1 MTMGSSMMFILAQ
14 AVKPAEVAE
23 PSLFSPWIIF
33 MFVVLVVA
41 LPFVLGTVIARSLKM
56 KDLALKISVVLL
68 AMELGLAPMLSQ
80 YVIGSREQSHFAKE
94 DTHWKDKD
102 ESRQKISKTQI
113 AEFKSAIPG
122 VEVVEHQEPSD

>member
-14 AVKPAEVAE
+14 AVKPVEVAE

-33 MFVVLVVA
+33 MIVVLIIG
-41 LPFVLGTVIARSLKM
+41 LPFMLGTLIARSLKM

-68 AMELGLAPMLSQ
+68 ALELGLAPMLSQ
-80 YVIGSREQSHFAKE
+80 YVIGAREQSHFAKE
-94 DTHWKDKD
+94 DAHWQDKD

-113 AEFKSAIPG
+113 AEFKAAIPG
-122 VEVVEHQEPSD
+122 VEVIEHEEPAE